1 MAELFPERL
10 LAGASTFQV
19 LKPNTETKGRK
30 WRPWLLQT
38 LALGLALFGVV
49 HIARDLPARAN
60 GNDFAH
66 YYISSRLLLT
76 GADLYSTPLQP
87 EYERWG
93 FRYTHPIPT
102 ATNPPLLVAIFAPF
116 ALLPPVAAFW
126 AWVMLEM
133 FSLGCILMLTW
144 RLSANRLS
152 LPVRWLVCGAAV
164 ASAPVYWHFF
174 FSQSQLLIAV
184 VILLAYWYLRN
195 GRPVSA
201 CVAVTT
207 TVWLKLFPAVLVP
220 WFLWRSSRE
229 WNTRWKCAGAVLAWS
244 AALVLASG
252 LGNWQQFWTHGMKVV
267 DDWVT
272 WQRHFNFTVPA
283 FVKNAAWSLQ
293 GFDPQWNELHAW
305 ANVGAIIGLA
315 LIVLVYGICWKNG
328 RGGTGADLESEFCLM
343 SAAMLAGISEAWGH
357 YFVLLIFP
365 AAMAVTRVGRRPTSG
380 RIVILGVALV
390 MLNLM
395 GEFRSPW
402 LEFAVSYIPLYGLL
416 LLGAFFATESLNSQ
430 PTSAA
435 STRSVPPPS

>member
-1 MAELFPERL
+1 VAELFSERL
-10 LAGASTFQV
+10 LAGATTFQV
-19 LKPNTETKGRK
+19 LKSNTETNGWK
-30 WRPWLLQT
+30 WRSWLLQT

-49 HIARDLPARAN
+49 HIIRDLPACAR

-76 GADLYSTPLQP
+76 GVDLYSTPLEP
-87 EYERWG
+87 EYQRWG
-93 FRYTHPIPT
+93 FRYTHAIPT

-116 ALLPPVAAFW
+116 ALLPPVAAFL

-133 FSLGCILMLTW
+133 FSLGWILVLTW

-152 LPVRWLVCGAAV
+152 LPARWLVCAATI

-174 FSQSQLLIAV
+174 FSQCQLLIAAL
-184 VILLAYWYLRN
+184 ILQAYWYLRN
-195 GRPVSA
+195 GRPVCA

-207 TVWLKLFPAVLVP
+207 TVWLKLFPVVLVP
-220 WFLWRSSRE
+220 WFLWHSSRE
-229 WNTRWKCAGAVLAWS
+229 WTTRWKCAGAVLAWS

-267 DDWVT
+267 DDWIT

-283 FVKNAAWSLQ
+283 FVKNAVWSLH
-293 GFDPQWNELHAW
+293 GFDPQWNEIHAW

-315 LIVLVYGICWKNG
+315 LIVLVYGICWKND
-328 RGGTGADLESEFCLM
+328 RAGTGADLESEFCLM

-365 AAMAVTRVGRRPTSG
+365 AAMAVARVGRRPTSG
-380 RIVILGVALV
+380 RIIILGVALV

-395 GEFRSPW
+395 GDFRSPW
-402 LEFAVSYIPLYGLL
+402 LEFAVSYLPLYGLL
-416 LLGAFFATESLNSQ
+416 LLGAFFATETLNSQ
-430 PTSAA
+430 PMGAA
-435 STRSVPPPS
+435 ATRSVPPSS

>member
-1 MAELFPERL
+1 VAELFPERL
-10 LAGASTFQV
+10 LAGAITSQI
-19 LKPNTETKGRK
+19 LRSNTVTKDRK
-30 WRPWLLQT
+30 WRSWLLQT
-38 LALGLALFGVV
+38 LALCLALFGVV
-49 HIARDLPARAN
+49 HIVRDLPARAR

-66 YYISSRLLLT
+66 YYITSRLLLT
-76 GADLYSTPLQP
+76 GGDLYSTPLEP
-87 EYERWG
+87 EYQRWG
-93 FRYTHPIPT
+93 FRYTHAIPT

-116 ALLPPVAAFW
+116 ALLPPIEAFW
-126 AWVMLEM
+126 AWAVLEI
-133 FSLGCILMLTW
+133 FSLGWILMLTW

-152 LPVRWLVCGAAV
+152 LPVRWLVCGAV
-164 ASAPVYWHFF
+164 IASAPVYWHFF
-174 FSQSQLLIAV
+174 FSQCQLLIAA
-184 VILLAYWYLRN
+184 VILQAYWYLRN

-244 AALVLASG
+244 AVLVLASG

-267 DDWVT
+267 DDWIT

-283 FVKNAAWSLQ
+283 FVKNAAWSFQ

-328 RGGTGADLESEFCLM
+328 RGATGADLESEFCLM

-357 YFVLLIFP
+357 YFVLLVFP
-365 AAMAVTRVGRRPTSG
+365 AAMAVARVGRKPTLG
-380 RIVILGVALV
+380 RIFTLGIALV

-395 GEFRSPW
+395 GDFRSPW
-402 LEFAVSYIPLYGLL
+402 LEFVVSYIPLYGLL
-416 LLGAFFATESLNSQ
+416 LLGAFFATETLNSQ
-430 PTSAA
+430 STGVV
-435 STRSVPPPS
+435 STRSVPPSS

>member
-1 MAELFPERL
+1 MK
-10 LAGASTFQV
+10 V
-19 LKPNTETKGRK
+19 RK

-38 LALGLALFGVV
+38 LALGLALFGVL
-49 HIARDLPARAN
+49 HIVRDLPARAN

-93 FRYTHPIPT
+93 FRFTHPIPT

-116 ALLPPVAAFW
+116 ALLSPVATFW
-126 AWVMLEM
+126 GWVMLEM
-133 FSLGCILMLTW
+133 FSLGWILILTW
-144 RLSANRLS
+144 RLSADRLS
-152 LPVRWLVCGAAV
+152 VPARWLVCGAV
-164 ASAPVYWHFF
+164 IASAPVYWHFF
-174 FSQSQLLIAV
+174 FSQCQLLIAA

-201 CVAVTT
+201 CVAITT
-207 TVWLKLFPAVLVP
+207 TVWLKLFPVVLVP

-229 WNTRWKCAGAVLAWS
+229 WNTRWKCVGAILAWS

-267 DDWVT
+267 DEWIT
-272 WQRHFNFTVPA
+272 WQRHFNFTVPS

-293 GFDPQWNELHAW
+293 GFDPQWNELRAW

-315 LIVLVYGICWKNG
+315 LIVLTYAICWKNG
-328 RGGTGADLESEFCLM
+328 PSGTNVDLESEFCLM

-365 AAMAVTRVGRRPTSG
+365 AAMAVARVGRRPTSS
-380 RIVILGVALV
+380 RIVTLVAALV

-395 GEFRSPW
+395 GDFRSPW
-402 LEFAVSYIPLYGLL
+402 FEFAVSYIPLYGLL
-416 LLGAFFATESLNSQ
+416 LLGAFFAADLLTAE

-435 STRSVPPPS
+435 STRSVPPSS